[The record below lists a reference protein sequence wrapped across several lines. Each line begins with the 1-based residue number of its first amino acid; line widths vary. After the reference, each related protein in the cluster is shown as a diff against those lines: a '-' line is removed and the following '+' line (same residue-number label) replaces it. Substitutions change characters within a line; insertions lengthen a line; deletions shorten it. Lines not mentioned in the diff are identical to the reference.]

1 MKHCAV
7 VCIALLLCLS
17 AASAQTGSASVF
29 AGAPAGGIHL
39 RNIADA
45 PFSADVV
52 KQSTRVLPNGSVVP
66 AVTQGKM
73 FRDSKGRTRLESE
86 IASSVATRLRRFVL
100 IVDPVQRVNIVL
112 DMQAKLATVS
122 PLPVP
127 SSPGQPAEDAADR
140 DRSQARLSPVG
151 VEARALTV
159 RGAEDL
165 DTEDLG
171 TSIIEGFP
179 VTGSRRTTPPEAEQ
193 DGEQTPRAV
202 VESWFSPELKIEL
215 QARTAGP
222 RLGETITTLQNI
234 VAAEPDRALFEVP
247 ADYTVKTLPQ
257 LWKNNM
263 PLILEY

>member
-39 RNIADA
+39 RTIADA
-45 PFSADVV
+45 PFSADMV
-52 KQSTRVLPNGSVVP
+52 KQSTQVLPNGSVVP

-73 FRDSKGRTRLESE
+73 FRDSKGRTRFESE
-86 IASSVATRLRRFVL
+86 LASSTLTRLRRFVL

-127 SSPGQPAEDAADR
+127 SSPDQPAEDAADR
-140 DRSQARLSPVG
+140 DRPQARLSPVG

-165 DTEDLG
+165 G
-171 TSIIEGFP
+171 TSIIEGFQ
-179 VTGSRRTTPPEAEQ
+179 VTGSRRTTPPETAQ
-193 DGEQTPRAV
+193 DGEQMPRAV

-257 LWKNNM
+257 LGKNNM
-263 PLILEY
+263 SLILEY